1 MQLNQAIPLAISLN
15 FREKKRYLIL
25 LFLIIT
31 QTACAQT
38 RIPDIESAYSRF
50 ENDPQLKY
58 GLSSLSILNAQTGE
72 VIFSKN
78 GNIGMAPASTL
89 KTVTTITAYHILG
102 KDFKWETTLGYSG
115 SLVNGTLN
123 GDIILTGA
131 GDPTLGSNR
140 YEQSKPALLL
150 NRWVNAIKKAGIKK
164 INGRLIGDDKL
175 FGTQIIPLGWIWQ
188 DIGNYYGAG
197 ATSLSWKENEFGVK
211 FKPGSKVG
219 DKTELVTKEF
229 RTLKLI
235 NEVTTGAAGSG
246 DNVYAY
252 SAPYTEIVY
261 LRGTYGI
268 DLNKTIMIS
277 MPDPAMDLMTDL
289 AESLKSANIPIIGK
303 ITSTR
308 LLDIEKQVYS
318 TPEIILDHYLSPP
331 LGQVVYWLNQKSL
344 NLYAENLLKTIALK
358 QGRKATTENGVAEIQ
373 KYWAKKLN
381 MDLNSLSILDGSGLS
396 PESRIT
402 TVSMAAILKSAVKE
416 PWFNS
421 FNESLPLNN
430 EMKMKSGSI
439 RNVLA
444 YAGYQKSSAGIPLVF
459 SFITNNYNGSSSAVK
474 QKMFK
479 VLNELK

>member
-1 MQLNQAIPLAISLN
+1 MKQSLSV
-15 FREKKRYLIL
+15 L
-25 LFLIIT
+25 LLIIT
-31 QTACAQT
+31 QAACAQT

-58 GLSSLSILNAQTGE
+58 GLSSLSILDAQTGE
-72 VIFSKN
+72 VLFSKN

-89 KTVTTITAYHILG
+89 KTVTTITAYNILG
-102 KDFKWETTLGYSG
+102 KDFKWETTLGFTG
-115 SLVNGTLN
+115 KIENGILN
-123 GDIILTGA
+123 GDLIITGG

-140 YEQSKPALLL
+140 YEQSKPAVLL
-150 NRWVNAIKKAGIKK
+150 NRWVAAIKKAGIKK
-164 INGRLIGDDKL
+164 ISGRLIGDDKL

-197 ATSLSWKENEFGVK
+197 ATSLSWKENELGVK
-211 FKPGSKVG
+211 FQPGSKVG
-219 DKTELVTKEF
+219 DKTELVTKGF
-229 RTLKLI
+229 PAINLI
-235 NEVTTGAAGSG
+235 NEVVTGAAGSG

-252 SAPYTEIVY
+252 SAPYTDIIY
-261 LRGTYGI
+261 LRGSYGI

-277 MPDPAMDLMTDL
+277 MPDPALNLMNDLV
-289 AESLKSANIPIIGK
+289 ENLKSADIAVMGK
-303 ITSTR
+303 ITSSR
-308 LLDIEKQVYS
+308 LLDTEKQVYS
-318 TPEIILDHYLSPP
+318 STEVILDRYLSPP

-373 KYWAKKLN
+373 KFWAKKLN
-381 MDLNSLSILDGSGLS
+381 LDLNSLSILDGSGLS

-402 TVSMAAILKSAVKE
+402 TVSMAAILRSAIKE
-416 PWFNS
+416 TWYNS
-421 FNESLPLNN
+421 FYESLPLNN
-430 EMKMKSGSI
+430 EIKMKSGSI

-444 YAGYQKSSAGIPLVF
+444 YAGYQKISGGNSLAF
-459 SFITNNYNGSSSAVK
+459 SFIINNYNGSTSAIK